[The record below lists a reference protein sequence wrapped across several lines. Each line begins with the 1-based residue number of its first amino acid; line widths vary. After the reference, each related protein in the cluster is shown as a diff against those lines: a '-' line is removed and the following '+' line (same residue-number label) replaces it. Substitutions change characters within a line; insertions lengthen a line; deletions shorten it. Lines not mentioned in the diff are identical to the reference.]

1 MKRILTAAIRFYR
14 AALSPFLA
22 PRCRF
27 LPTCSDYAVQAIE
40 RHGAWRGGWL
50 ALRRI
55 ARCHPFH
62 PGGIDEV
69 PLHPSSRC
77 RCREPAAS
85 CTDPPV
91 ESRFF
96 EPCRPNE

>member
-1 MKRILTAAIRFYR
+1 MRRILTGAIRFYR
-14 AALSPFLA
+14 AAISPFLA

-55 ARCHPFH
+55 ARCQPFH

-69 PLHPSSRC
+69 PLHLPSRC
-77 RCREPAAS
+77 SCRWPAALRG
-85 CTDPPV
+85 DPPV
-91 ESRFF
+91 ER
-96 EPCRPNE
+96 